1 MQTLLLQ
8 AAAGGINPALL
19 QILFMGGI
27 VLVFYFFMIRPQ
39 QQKQKETK
47 KFIDGVKKGDEIIT
61 IGGLHGKVS
70 SVSDNTITI
79 EVNNNGTKMTFEKSS
94 IARAAGSAA

>member
-8 AAAGGINPALL
+8 AAAGGMNPALL
-19 QILFMGGI
+19 QVLFMGGI

-47 KFIDGVKKGDEIIT
+47 KFIDNVKKGDEVIT

-70 SVSDNTITI
+70 SVTDNTITL
-79 EVNNNGTKMTFEKSS
+79 EVNNNGTKITFEKSS
-94 IARAAGSAA
+94 IARAAGTAA